1 MRKHALDGVRVVD
14 FSWIVAGPTATRMLA
29 DFGAEVIRIEY
40 DQTLDYIRNTPSV
53 GMGNSPNVSG
63 TFNNLNRN

>member
-40 DQTLDYIRNTPSV
+40 DRPSITCET
-53 GMGNSPNVSG
+53 SH
-63 TFNNLNRN
+63 R